1 MPFFSAQKQNKT
13 KLVPGK
19 LGILFSFGLLDT
31 SRARGSLTPRR
42 GRRCAS
48 GCAACRHAP
57 AAPGAV
63 PLLARLPGAP
73 PGRAAGGT
81 GLDGRSHA
89 PGPVISAAAAQEYP
103 PAPDTHTPLRGAG
116 DSEVVPAADPRPPEP
131 EAASLPQPP
140 CQAPPSGAHVGPEP
154 PSGSGSL
161 PGRDKVSATL
171 PDASRRRGRSQP

>member
-1 MPFFSAQKQNKT
+1 MPFFPLKNKQTNKQ
-13 KLVPGK
+13 VPGK
-19 LGILFSFGLLDT
+19 LGILFGVGLLDT
-31 SRARGSLTPRR
+31 SQSRGSLTPRR

-63 PLLARLPGAP
+63 PLLALLPGAP

-81 GLDGRSHA
+81 GLVGRSHA

-103 PAPDTHTPLRGAG
+103 PTHTSAGAG
-116 DSEVVPAADPRPPEP
+116 DSEVVPAADLRPPEP

>member
-1 MPFFSAQKQNKT
+1 MCLITQGPCNPAKAKQKLT
-13 KLVPGK
+13 HLVFEKG
-19 LGILFSFGLLDT
+19 T
-31 SRARGSLTPRR
+31 S
-42 GRRCAS
+42 
-48 GCAACRHAP
+48 
-57 AAPGAV
+57 V
-63 PLLARLPGAP
+63 PPLPP
-73 PGRAAGGT
+73 
-81 GLDGRSHA
+81 
-89 PGPVISAAAAQEYP
+89 
-103 PAPDTHTPLRGAG
+103 RGAE